1 MNQDGKLFRFGKPA
15 LACALSIAVSGCVAI
30 DAGKPETFTHTETT
44 TKVASSPSSWEVTA
58 ARGESQQAGNK
69 LVAGIAADVLEG
81 YAKIPVEET
90 VVVRKQKRLAIGF
103 FPGAAER
110 FLMPDGALDS
120 GQGFQ
125 IVGYADAPRFHW
137 QYGEEVSYAG
147 EHLYSILMVGIPY
160 VFGTVNSLLIQP
172 FAGWSCGHD
181 HVDKKNLKEKGFV
194 RGTHIP
200 ILDAS
205 DSPKLCALER
215 IPEAERKQIGVRT
228 CFDRSVPGGFFT
240 HMGLVGCHKYLGVF
254 VAPVERKEGP
264 PVGEE
269 IKFRRAD
276 VEGPYMAELSI
287 PGMGYAQ
294 EVRVGKGAKHAEFE
308 LPVAER
314 KCVVEA
320 VMRFRADGEGSVSE
334 VTRRALEKV
343 AGQEY
348 RFDVTLQGGAT
359 AAAAAVPAAAPR
371 AGGGAYEVVGIT
383 PSENGQYEV
392 RVRIADKS
400 KTFDIG
406 WAVEPDVKRMIR
418 EDFANRHPGTGIQ
431 YVREMV
437 EWETE
442 EDGAILVYRG
452 WAFSARPVSDGWTY
466 DDGSRRGTVRL
477 RISEGMPPDEAKRW
491 ARENI
496 EAIVKEKNVALEAGK
511 APPEGA
517 VYRSLGETLEDGV
530 LTVEFEAVE

>member
-1 MNQDGKLFRFGKPA
+1 MKSGWGIAMCA
-15 LACALSIAVSGCVAI
+15 LALSGIGCVAVNI
-30 DAGKPETFTHTETT
+30 GQPETFTHTQTVLETDA
-44 TKVASSPSSWEVTA
+44 VPSSHEVSA
-58 ARGESQQAGNK
+58 AWGR
-69 LVAGIAADVLEG
+69 AAQTGGRVEVSMGAELQEG
-81 YAKIPVEET
+81 YARTRYEET
-90 VVVRKQKRLAIGF
+90 VVVRRQKRLAVGL

-110 FLMPDGALDS
+110 FLMPEGALDS
-120 GQGFQ
+120 GMAFGRGSHNGAPGQ
-125 IVGYADAPRFHW
+125 YALYT
-137 QYGEEVSYAG
+137 QEEPYLM
-147 EHLYSILMVGIPY
+147 EHALGVVMLGIPY
-160 VFGTVNSLLIQP
+160 VAGTVNSLLFQP
-172 FAGWSCGHD
+172 FAGWSCKHD
-181 HVDKKNLKEKGFV
+181 YLDKECLKPKGTSRYGV
-194 RGTHIP
+194 VHLDNSESPAIRGLNRFP
-200 ILDAS
+200 AGD
-205 DSPKLCALER
+205 
-215 IPEAERKQIGVRT
+215 RKKIGVTT
-228 CFDRSVPGGFFT
+228 CFDGPAGTGGGLMAVCT
-240 HMGLVGCHKYLGVF
+240 HLGMVGCHKYLAVF
-254 VAPVERKEGP
+254 VEPARRGP
-264 PVGEE
+264 GQIAKV
-269 IKFRRAD
+269 KVQSSKTD
-276 VEGPYMAELSI
+276 VEGPYTAELSI
-287 PGMGYAQ
+287 PALGWSRA
-294 EVRVGKGAKHAEFE
+294 VRVEKGATRAEFE
-308 LPVAER
+308 LPAAERRCVAEA
-314 KCVVEA
+314 VV
-320 VMRFRADGEGSVSE
+320 RFRGDALDAVSD

-466 DDGSRRGTVRL
+466 DTGSRRGTVRL

-496 EAIVKEKNVALEAGK
+496 EAIVKEKNVALEAGTE
-511 APPEGA
+511 PPSGA
-517 VYRSLGETLEDGV
+517 MYRSLGESLEDGV